1 MRVIWA
7 QPATSVTVGDVHA
20 ALPEGLRNA
29 YTTVKTT
36 MERLA
41 DKGILSQTRAGKAYL
56 YQAAITQA
64 ELERH
69 IVSKA
74 LDGLVAQF
82 PDAVASFF
90 VRPNSGMT
98 DDRLA
103 ILEEAIARR
112 RAAREAEDTHD
123 G

>member
-1 MRVIWA
+1 MRVVWA
-7 QPATSVTVGDVHA
+7 QSLAVSVADVHA
-20 ALPEGLRNA
+20 GLPDDLRSSA

-36 MERLA
+36 LERLA
-41 DKGILSQTRAGKAYL
+41 DKGILSQMRAGKAYL
-56 YQAAITQA
+56 YRAAVTQA
-64 ELERH
+64 ELERR

-74 LDGLVAQF
+74 LDSLVARF

-90 VRPNSGMT
+90 VRPDLAVS

-103 ILEEAIARR
+103 LLEEAIARR
-112 RAAREAEDTHD
+112 RAAAEEKRD